1 LGDYPLTTQQP
12 NNPITQQPNNP
23 IKVFLWTAFTIGL
36 FGSLHCIGMC
46 GPIALSL
53 PYQGVSRLAAA
64 WNALTYNLGR
74 VVTYAAIGTL
84 FGLLG
89 KGIFLA
95 GYQSALSIAMGVLML
110 ILAFFSTNLESRLA
124 KVSFLQKPLSRLK
137 TALGNLLRAR
147 SGTSFFGIGL
157 LNGLLPCGLV
167 YVAIVGAVSTGSV
180 GKGAA
185 YMGLFGLG
193 TLPLMLATSLAGN
206 WIGVRFRR
214 IVRSVLPFMLILIA
228 ALLIFRGL
236 NFDLPRGLELWEDS
250 SNVPMC
256 H

>member
-1 LGDYPLTTQQP
+1 M
-12 NNPITQQPNNP
+12 
-23 IKVFLWTAFTIGL
+23 FLWTAFTIGL

-53 PYQGVSRLAAA
+53 PYQGAGRLPAVG
-64 WNALTYNLGR
+64 NALLYNLGR
-74 VVTYAAIGTL
+74 TATYMLMGSV

-95 GYQSALSIAMGVLML
+95 GYQSALSIALGVLM
-110 ILAFFSTNLESRLA
+110 IVMAFFSTDLESRL
-124 KVSFLQKPLSRLK
+124 VRLPLLRGPLTRLK
-137 TALGNLLRAR
+137 TALAR
-147 SGTSFFGIGL
+147 LIQAKSSGSFFRIGL

-167 YVAIVGAVSTGSV
+167 YMAIVGAVSTGSV
-180 GKGAA
+180 AKGAA
-185 YMGLFGLG
+185 YMCLFGLG
-193 TLPLMLATSLAGN
+193 TIPLMLLTALAGN
-206 WIGVRFRR
+206 WIGPKVRRR
-214 IVRSVLPFMLILIA
+214 IRVVLPFMLLVIA

>member
-1 LGDYPLTTQQP
+1 M
-12 NNPITQQPNNP
+12 
-23 IKVFLWTAFTIGL
+23 FLWTAFTIGL
-36 FGSLHCIGMC
+36 LGSLHCVGMC

-53 PYQGVSRLAAA
+53 PYQGAGRTMAVV
-64 WNALTYNLGR
+64 NALLYNLGR
-74 VVTYAAIGTL
+74 TTTYALMGTM

-95 GYQSALSIAMGVLML
+95 GYQSALSISMGVLML
-110 ILAFFSTNLESRLA
+110 ILAFFSTDLESKLVRL
-124 KVSFLQKPLSRLK
+124 SFLQKPLFRLK
-137 TALGNLLRAR
+137 SALGKLIR
-147 SGTSFFGIGL
+147 SDKQSSFYSIGL

-167 YVAIVGAVSTGSV
+167 YMAIVGAVSTGSIW
-180 GKGAA
+180 KGAA

-193 TLPLMLATSLAGN
+193 TIPLMLLTALAGN
-206 WIGVRFRR
+206 WLSLKARQR
-214 IVRSVLPFMLILIA
+214 IRAVLPFMLVLIA

>member
-1 LGDYPLTTQQP
+1 ML
-12 NNPITQQPNNP
+12 
-23 IKVFLWTAFTIGL
+23 LWTAFTIGFL
-36 FGSLHCIGMC
+36 GSLHCIGMC

-53 PYQGVSRLAAA
+53 PYQGAGRFSALG
-64 WNALTYNLGR
+64 NAFLYNLGR
-74 VVTYAAIGTL
+74 TATYVVIGSI

-95 GYQSALSIAMGVLML
+95 GYQSALSISMGVLML
-110 ILAFFSTNLESRLA
+110 ILAFFSTNLESKIARLPL
-124 KVSFLQKPLSRLK
+124 LQGPLSKLK
-137 TALGNLLRAR
+137 TALGQLIR
-147 SGTSFFGIGL
+147 SKSRSSFFSIGL

-167 YVAIVGAVSTGSV
+167 YMAVVGAVSTGSV
-180 GKGAA
+180 AKGAA

-193 TLPLMLATSLAGN
+193 TNPLMLATALAVN
-206 WIGVRFRR
+206 WIGVKLRR
-214 IVRSVLPFMLILIA
+214 KIRAVLPFMLVLIA

-236 NFDLPRGLELWEDS
+236 NFDLPRGLELWEDA